1 MSNIRCPICG
11 EEYSDTYK
19 SCPFCEE
26 DAAAVR
32 GRTIRRR
39 SGRRASEKKRNAGA
53 GGVLMLFSV
62 VVILAVVCFFAFKD
76 DVRDLIGYRPEPVQ
90 TDGDPSGGSLPTVND
105 GSGSGSGQPDPG
117 PQTPPEGDIS
127 GEAPPVPSGPLT
139 LEETDITIPA
149 GETGRLTFTGGN
161 GTIVWTSSND
171 QIATVADGAVTGVA
185 GGTVTITGVS
195 GEDTVTCSVT
205 VTGDPWVNPVKLKLN
220 KTDVTLPTSSP
231 SFTLTVKGSDTV
243 PTYTPDKE
251 GIVSIKED
259 GTITRIGRGTVIV
272 TVTCDGQSM
281 ECIVRCRG

>member
-1 MSNIRCPICG
+1 MRNIRCPICG

-26 DAAAVR
+26 DTAAAQ

-76 DVRDLIGYRPEPVQ
+76 DVKDLIGYRDGQ
-90 TDGDPSGGSLPTVND
+90 TQTENDPNGGSLPTVN
-105 GSGSGSGQPDPG
+105 SGSSQPDPG
-117 PQTPPEGDIS
+117 PQTTPEDKTS
-127 GEAPPVPSGPLT
+127 GEEPPVPSGPLT

-149 GETGRLTFTGGN
+149 GETGRLTFTGGS

-243 PTYTPDKE
+243 PTYTPDTE